1 MSFVYWVFEDTHR
14 FVFPHNAGWV
24 GVSEDPR
31 SRWHN
36 VRRTKKAPNASLVIL
51 YEGTRE
57 ECLKRENQL
66 RPDLRIGWNIAR
78 GGTAAEPR
86 TYGRRPLGLGSTL

>member
-1 MSFVYWVFEDTHR
+1 M
-14 FVFPHNAGWV
+14 
-24 GVSEDPR
+24 
-31 SRWHN
+31 
-36 VRRTKKAPNASLVIL
+36 RRTKKAPNASLVIL

-86 TYGRRPLGLGSTL
+86 TYGRRPLGLRFNPITGKGRWETPSVYAIWKPEAP